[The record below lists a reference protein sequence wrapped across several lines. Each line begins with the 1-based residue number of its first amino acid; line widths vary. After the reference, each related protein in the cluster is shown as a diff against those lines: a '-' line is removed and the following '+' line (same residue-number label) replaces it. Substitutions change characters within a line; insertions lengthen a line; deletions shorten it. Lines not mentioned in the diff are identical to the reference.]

1 MKRVKVACAIIQK
14 GDKILVTQRSE
25 TMKMPL
31 KWEFPGGKLE
41 IGESEEECIIREIK
55 EELNI
60 EIELV
65 KKLKTRIHSYPEFEI
80 ELIPFFCR
88 FTTGSILLK
97 EHLNY
102 KWLTINEI
110 ARFDLAEA
118 DRPILNQLN
127 FL

>member
-1 MKRVKVACAIIQK
+1 MKRVRVACAIIQK

-65 KKLKTRIHSYPEFEI
+65 KKLKTSIHSYPEFEI
-80 ELIPFFCR
+80 ELIPFLAIFKQ
-88 FTTGSILLK
+88 GSINLK
-97 EHLNY
+97 EHKQFMLLE
-102 KWLTINEI
+102 KHELSSLDW
-110 ARFDLAEA
+110 ADADL
-118 DRPILNQLN
+118 PIVKELKKI
-127 FL
+127 